1 MKKISIFLAWFFC
14 SALSVALMGC
24 SHEVNREFG
33 GLENDELPPAE
44 GELSSLSQ
52 IIRPVTGTKR
62 MLVTV
67 THWQGER
74 VLDRDQVEL
83 HTLSTDP
90 NSLRSYILAA
100 SGGKLKLEGRVVEA
114 TSGPKPEGCSMST
127 SIAEGRKT
135 AEKNGLNPDDFD
147 YEINIVNCGGGA
159 LAFTPGRHVGVFG
172 KAGSPHVYKHE
183 LGHNLGFRH
192 GGSLIGCPRN
202 GASVSA
208 PVDCTY
214 VEYGDTG
221 DSVSGGGTLYPA
233 VSRRYAGWLDDGQ
246 ATTITRTGL
255 YSLKVLG
262 REGPQLYLIKIPETH
277 SPGGAYYP
285 LLSLEYRKPT
295 VFDNFPEN
303 DNRVNGVWMRYAREQ
318 GVQNVQIDATP
329 ETPRTNDPTLLTGQT
344 FEDSSGKV
352 KVFVCSAGADE
363 AIVAVAL
370 DGAGFPYCTT
380 TVPAP
385 VIAVPLEGAST
396 GKQPVFA
403 GTAWP
408 GARIEIVNAS
418 KPEEVVGTAIADGN
432 GNWSVYSLSVHDVG
446 SYSYTARQTFG
457 GRTSVLSGNRS
468 FKVAELSV
476 PAAIIETPAQNVEVG
491 RLPQVSGTGVPGA
504 TVVLLKSNDPYNPLA
519 TTRVDGY
526 GRWSVRI
533 ERPLPISPPAF
544 TMTGYQTLDGKRS
557 GWLANR
563 TLKVVNVPDPAIIQT
578 PAQSVRTGRRPFV
591 TGTGVAGATVVLMQS
606 YKPENILATTTVD
619 GYGRWAT
626 QVDNPLPISP
636 PAFTMTGYQSI
647 EGKRSG
653 WLANR
658 TIQVVDAPDL
668 AIIETPAQGVK
679 TGRRPVVSGSGIAGA
694 TVVLLKSGDPYNALA
709 TTTVDG
715 YGRWSVQVDQPLPVT
730 NSFVM
735 TGYQQLDGKIAR
747 WLANRTFQVVQ
758 VPDAPVIETP
768 AENQTVGRQPL
779 VKGTG
784 VVGAV
789 VELNQENRPG
799 IPLGYAVVD
808 GFGQWSVQIERPLPV
823 GSNFKMSGYQLLDQ
837 VRSGWIPRRT
847 INVVDSKKIK

>member
-1 MKKISIFLAWFFC
+1 MAVYFTENRISWVYVQSLVINITVCLSLIVRGKRCPVFHGACSKISIFLAWFFC

-352 KVFVCSAGADE
+352 KVLVCSAGPDE

-418 KPEEVVGTAIADGN
+418 KPAEVEGTAIADGN

-504 TVVLLKSNDPYNPLA
+504 TVVLLKSYDPYNPLA

-563 TLKVVNVPDPAIIQT
+563 TLKVVDVPDPAIIQT

-619 GYGRWAT
+619 GYGRWTT
-626 QVDNPLPISP
+626 QVDNL
-636 PAFTMTGYQSI
+636 
-647 EGKRSG
+647 
-653 WLANR
+653 
-658 TIQVVDAPDL
+658 
-668 AIIETPAQGVK
+668 
-679 TGRRPVVSGSGIAGA
+679 
-694 TVVLLKSGDPYNALA
+694 
-709 TTTVDG
+709 
-715 YGRWSVQVDQPLPVT
+715 LPVT